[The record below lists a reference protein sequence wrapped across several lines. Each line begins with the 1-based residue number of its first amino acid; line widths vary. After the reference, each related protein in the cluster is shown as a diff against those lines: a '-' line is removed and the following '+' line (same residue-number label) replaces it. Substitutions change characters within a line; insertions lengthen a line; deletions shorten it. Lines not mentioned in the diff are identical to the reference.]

1 MTDHPTRS
9 RTADATL
16 RAAVERSQCGGT
28 TVDRAWRR
36 FRDELDTRL
45 VARFGPSFAER
56 DGGVDADPDILADL
70 ALQRALCAF

>member
-16 RAAVERSQCGGT
+16 RAGSERARSAGT
-28 TVDRAWRR
+28 AVDRAWRR

-45 VARFGPSFAER
+45 VTRFGPSFAER
-56 DGGVDADPDILADL
+56 DGVVDADPEILADL